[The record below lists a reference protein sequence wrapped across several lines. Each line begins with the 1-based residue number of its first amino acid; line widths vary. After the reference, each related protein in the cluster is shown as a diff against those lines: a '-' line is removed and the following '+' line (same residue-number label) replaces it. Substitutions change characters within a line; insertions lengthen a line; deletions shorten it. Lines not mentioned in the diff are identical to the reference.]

1 MSVRGFN
8 TGSGIEQYDYDYLD
22 NKPATPTKESIGL
35 GNVDNTS
42 DMNKPVSTAQAQAL
56 SQKVDKVP
64 GMGLSQEDYTSAD
77 KEKLGDLPTN
87 AELETTFNVFDDI
100 PGTTQTVNFGAD
112 GKPSSI
118 IHTQGSSTV
127 RSDVFTWTD
136 NTVTEVRTLADGTHI
151 TYVTN
156 LETLVTT
163 ISAIEEAS

>member
-22 NKPATPTKESIGL
+22 NKPDAPTKESIGL

-64 GMGLSQEDYTSAD
+64 GMGLSSEDYTSEE

-87 AELETTFNVFDDI
+87 AELEAALEGKAN
-100 PGTTQTVNFGAD
+100 QTEVTSLNQAITDLENRLKSGAEEDAELHLGLYIDAD
-112 GKPSSI
+112 GDI
-118 IHTQGSSTV
+118 AQV
-127 RSDVFTWTD
+127 
-136 NTVTEVRTLADGTHI
+136 
-151 TYVTN
+151 
-156 LETLVTT
+156 
-163 ISAIEEAS
+163 EED